1 MLSMTRPALRPLTM
15 ATAVMVAGA
24 AGVVPATAAGA
35 PLAPRDAEHHRAT
48 HHHPR
53 ALLSPAALPAQV
65 GATVTRGPGA
75 PQTGLA
81 ASSVTVAGGG
91 DARWERGTDLATG
104 RSAVGVVRA
113 RGPPA

>member
-1 MLSMTRPALRPLTM
+1 MTRPALRPLTM
-15 ATAVMVAGA
+15 ATAVVVAGA

-35 PLAPRDAEHHRAT
+35 PLAPRDAEHSSAPH

-91 DARWERGTDLATG
+91 TARWERGTDLATG
-104 RSAVGVVRA
+104 RSAVGVVRV
-113 RGPPA
+113 RGPPV

>member
-1 MLSMTRPALRPLTM
+1 M
-15 ATAVMVAGA
+15 ATAVVVAGA
-24 AGVVPATAAGA
+24 AGAVPATAAGA
-35 PLAPRDAEHHRAT
+35 PLAPRDAEHSRAPR
-48 HHHPR
+48 HPR
-53 ALLSPAALPAQV
+53 ALLSPAALPARV
-65 GATVTRGPGA
+65 GATVARERGA

-104 RSAVGVVRA
+104 RSAVSVVRA